1 VPLVTERPTPLSVLL
16 SAAERALAA
25 ELEEGLRAAGY
36 TDLRA
41 AHAQVFVAIDVEGSR
56 LTDLAAR
63 AGMTKQA
70 MGELVRYLEQHG
82 YLRVEPDSR
91 DRRAKVIRPTP
102 DGLRAHEIS
111 LSMVGETD
119 RRLAERI
126 GEHELHELKAQIRRI
141 AERVNRYG
149 A

>member
-1 VPLVTERPTPLSVLL
+1 MTERPTPLSVLL

-25 ELEEGLRAAGY
+25 DLEDGLRAAGY

-70 MGELVRYLEQHG
+70 MGELVRYLEQHR
-82 YLRVEPDSR
+82 YLDVEPDSR
-91 DRRAKVIRPTP
+91 DRRAKLIRPTAE
-102 DGLRAHEIS
+102 GLRAHEVCVS
-111 LSMVGETD
+111 TVGETD

-126 GEHELHELKAQIRRI
+126 GEQALRELRAQIRRI
-141 AERVNRYG
+141 AEGAGRYG
-149 A
+149 L